1 MDLLL
6 NNKNHKKLVLLN
18 YLAKHPLNNN
28 LKDISIKLNLS
39 IMSTKRIILDLNN
52 DLVTHFSEDIYINM
66 NINSVSLV
74 NSNSNYSSID
84 LIELLS
90 MFYLKD
96 SISFQILHL
105 FFINNNTTVSQ
116 ISTELFISRSFC
128 YKTID
133 ELAEP
138 LKGWHIELNLSSK
151 RDSPNFIAKQE
162 HLRVFYLYF
171 LEYL

>member
-6 NNKNHKKLVLLN
+6 NNKNYKKLVLLN

-96 SISFQILHL
+96 
-105 FFINNNTTVSQ
+105 
-116 ISTELFISRSFC
+116 
-128 YKTID
+128 
-133 ELAEP
+133 
-138 LKGWHIELNLSSK
+138 
-151 RDSPNFIAKQE
+151 
-162 HLRVFYLYF
+162 
-171 LEYL
+171 